1 MATPAR
7 TPRDKKTAARSSH
20 DFGEAA
26 TLPATAR
33 CEKKRLHIR
42 RTHLRRMCLVMEQ
55 NVAFNPIQINPLRA
69 DAIVLH
75 AQTRLALDRV
85 ILAGFRGW
93 DIAGR

>member
-42 RTHLRRMCLVMEQ
+42 RTHLYQMGLVVEQ

-69 DAIVLH
+69 DVIVLD
-75 AQTRLALDRV
+75 AQHGLHL
-85 ILAGFRGW
+85 IE
-93 DIAGR
+93 